1 MEEPKSLAY
10 EMLEELK
17 RSNERLERTANQN
30 GKRWFVVSLIE
41 LVIIISTVVAF
52 FIYESQYS
60 YELVEDTAQYVE
72 ETDLNNSS
80 IDQNIGG

>member
-30 GKRWFVVSLIE
+30 GKRWFAVSLIE
-41 LVIIISTVVAF
+41 LVIIISMVVAF

-60 YELVEDTAQYVE
+60 YELVEDTTQYVE

>member
-1 MEEPKSLAY
+1 MEEKSIAY

-30 GKRWFVVSLIE
+30 GRRWFVVALVE
-41 LVIIISTVVAF
+41 LLIIICMVVSF
-52 FIYESQYS
+52 LIYESQYS
-60 YELVEDTAQYVE
+60 YELVEDTTQYIE
-72 ETDLNNSS
+72 ETELENSS